1 MYLLCRSLKGFH
13 FMCLIMSL
21 PESFMFGIR
30 NFQLIYKIPFIFLFN
45 KLGDSIYLPFCWFF
59 FPPHSFLSYVICKFQ
74 LWKFASLVPRLSK
87 NHLNRLLLN
96 MIHHLLEQMNL
107 SVAYIVL
114 PVRGIHLFT
123 VQLHLLLSNITSHQD
138 LFGVPLLFK
147 TGYKFL
153 LKNSYLSDFVLQN
166 TS

>member
-1 MYLLCRSLKGFH
+1 MYLMCRSLKGFH
-13 FMCLIMSL
+13 FVCLIVGL

-30 NFQLIYKIPFIFLFN
+30 NFQLIYKIGFIFLFN
-45 KLGDSIYLPFCWFF
+45 KMGGSIHLPFLFF
-59 FPPHSFLSYVICKFQ
+59 FPPYSFFSYVICKFQ
-74 LWKFASLVPRLSK
+74 LWKFASLFPRLSK

-123 VQLHLLLSNITSHQD
+123 V
-138 LFGVPLLFK
+138 
-147 TGYKFL
+147 
-153 LKNSYLSDFVLQN
+153 
-166 TS
+166 